1 MRSFCQL
8 AVLAL
13 PLMSTAVGAAP
24 NKQADHPKT
33 IYASAHEAFQDLL
46 NALPEE
52 SLQAALSGLKD
63 FKNGV
68 FESHHRGVEH
78 IHNEDPA
85 LATKLIVDAVND
97 LKKRQAPSGNGT
109 TTVIESAPPAP
120 QSSEAPP
127 PAASTVTNVQT
138 QQQETTVTQ
147 VQTQE
152 GTTVTQ
158 VETQTQ
164 QQSQPP
170 ATQPQETNNDA
181 TTTAN
186 PPPAATVTNTQ
197 QQTITQDGTTIVQ
210 TATQVQTTTTQQRP
224 AIITVE
230 ATETQD
236 GKTIVRTTQVLS
248 EVTASVP
255 VTRTLT
261 NVAGGST
268 VVRTE
273 TQNRP
278 AVIRTTTDSAGRTT
292 VTTSAANYA
301 PTAGEVQTET
311 DEQGSTFLT
320 TYTPGGGL
328 VSSIKL
334 ITTTDAEGRPSTM
347 TSYTFVDPIQATATG
362 GGNGGDATESP
373 TVQSGAAVKN
383 GAVGFVAGLGA
394 LAFLF

>member
-13 PLMSTAVGAAP
+13 PLISTAVVAAP

-33 IYASAHEAFQDLL
+33 IYASAQEAFQDLL

-63 FKNGV
+63 FKSGI
-68 FESHHRGVEH
+68 FESHHQGVEH
-78 IHNEDPA
+78 IHSEDPA

-109 TTVIESAPPAP
+109 TTVIESAAP
-120 QSSEAPP
+120 QPTSEAPP

-164 QQSQPP
+164 QQSQP
-170 ATQPQETNNDA
+170 QETTADA
-181 TTTAN
+181 TTAN
-186 PPPAATVTNTQ
+186 PPSAATVTNTQ

-210 TATQVQTTTTQQRP
+210 TATRVQTTTTQQRP

-236 GKTIVRTTQVLS
+236 GTTLVRTTQILS
-248 EVTASVP
+248 EVTASIP

-268 VVRTE
+268 VIRTE

-301 PTAGEVQTET
+301 PTAGEVQTEI
-311 DEQGSTFLT
+311 DEAGSTFLT

-328 VSSIKL
+328 VSSIRL
-334 ITTTDAEGRPSTM
+334 ITTTDSEGRPSTM

-362 GGNGGDATESP
+362 NSDGGDATESP

-383 GAVGFVAGLGA
+383 GGAVGFVAGVGA

>member
-13 PLMSTAVGAAP
+13 PLFSTAVAASP
-24 NKQADHPKT
+24 NKRDDHPKT
-33 IYASAHEAFQDLL
+33 IYASAQEAFQDLL

-78 IHNEDPA
+78 VHNNNPA
-85 LATKLIVDAVND
+85 LATRLIVDAVND
-97 LKKRQAPSGNGT
+97 LKKRQAPAGNGT
-109 TTVIESAPPAP
+109 TTVTEATTPQQTSEDTPPPQTSDAPPA
-120 QSSEAPP
+120 
-127 PAASTVTNVQT
+127 V
-138 QQQETTVTQ
+138 ETTVTQ
-147 VQTQE
+147 VQTQQ
-152 GTTVTQ
+152 GTTITQ
-158 VETQTQ
+158 VQTQTQ
-164 QQSQPP
+164 QQTQQTQQ
-170 ATQPQETNNDA
+170 TQPQQQPSEDS
-181 TTTAN
+181 
-186 PPPAATVTNTQ
+186 PPETVTNTQ
-197 QQTITQDGTTIVQ
+197 QQTRTQQATTTVRQTTTQRPAIIPVENTVTEDGTTIV
-210 TATQVQTTTTQQRP
+210 
-224 AIITVE
+224 
-230 ATETQD
+230 
-236 GKTIVRTTQVLS
+236 RTTRVLS

-255 VTRTLT
+255 VTLVRT
-261 NVAGGST
+261 NAQGST
-268 VVRTE
+268 VTQTE
-273 TQNRP
+273 NRP

-311 DEQGSTFLT
+311 DEAGSTFLT

-362 GGNGGDATESP
+362 AANGGDSTEQPS
-373 TVQSGAAVKN
+373 VQTGAAGVN
-383 GAVGFVAGLGA
+383 GVPFAAVGLGA
-394 LAFLF
+394 MALFF

>member
-109 TTVIESAPPAP
+109 TTVIESAAPAP

-127 PAASTVTNVQT
+127 PAAST
-138 QQQETTVTQ
+138 
-147 VQTQE
+147 
-152 GTTVTQ
+152 
-158 VETQTQ
+158 
-164 QQSQPP
+164 SQPP

-186 PPPAATVTNTQ
+186 PPPAATV
-197 QQTITQDGTTIVQ
+197 
-210 TATQVQTTTTQQRP
+210 QTTTTQQRP

-236 GKTIVRTTQVLS
+236 GKTVVRTTQVLS

-334 ITTTDAEGRPSTM
+334 ITTTDAQGRPSTM

>member
-13 PLMSTAVGAAP
+13 PLFSTAVAASP

-33 IYASAHEAFQDLL
+33 IYASAQEAFQDLL

-78 IHNEDPA
+78 IHSEDPA

-109 TTVIESAPPAP
+109 TTVIESTPPQTSEQAPP
-120 QSSEAPP
+120 QTSEAPP
-127 PAASTVTNVQT
+127 PV
-138 QQQETTVTQ
+138 ETTVTQ
-147 VQTQE
+147 VQTQQ
-152 GTTVTQ
+152 GSTVTQ
-158 VETQTQ
+158 VQTQTQ
-164 QQSQPP
+164 QQTQQPSQTQQTQQTEQTQQTSDATTVNSPP
-170 ATQPQETNNDA
+170 ATI
-181 TTTAN
+181 
-186 PPPAATVTNTQ
+186 TNTQ

-210 TATQVQTTTTQQRP
+210 TATQTTTTQQRP

-236 GKTIVRTTQVLS
+236 GTTIVRTTQVLS

-311 DEQGSTFLT
+311 DEAGSTFLT

-334 ITTTDAEGRPSTM
+334 ITTTDSEGRPSTM

-362 GGNGGDATESP
+362 GSNGGDTTESP

-383 GAVGFVAGLGA
+383 GAVGFVAGVGA

>member
-13 PLMSTAVGAAP
+13 PLFSSAVAASP
-24 NKQADHPKT
+24 DKQADHPKT
-33 IYASAHEAFQDLL
+33 IYASAQEAFQDLL

-78 IHNEDPA
+78 IHSEDPA

-97 LKKRQAPSGNGT
+97 LKKRQTPAGNGT
-109 TTVIESAPPAP
+109 TTVIESAPP
-120 QSSEAPP
+120 QTSEAPP
-127 PAASTVTNVQT
+127 PQTSEAAPPP
-138 QQQETTVTQ
+138 ETTVTQ
-147 VQTQE
+147 VETQQ

-164 QQSQPP
+164 QQTQQPSQTQQQPSQPQQTSDDEP
-170 ATQPQETNNDA
+170 
-181 TTTAN
+181 TTAN
-186 PPPAATVTNTQ
+186 PPPATVTNTQ
-197 QQTITQDGTTIVQ
+197 QQTITRDGTTLVQ
-210 TATQVQTTTTQQRP
+210 TATATQTTTQQRP
-224 AIITVE
+224 AIIPVE
-230 ATETQD
+230 ATVTQD
-236 GKTIVRTTQVLS
+236 GTTIVRTTRVLS
-248 EVTASVP
+248 QVTASIP

-261 NVAGGST
+261 DVADGTT
-268 VVRTE
+268 VLRTE

-278 AVIRTTTDSAGRTT
+278 AVIRTITDSAGRTT
-292 VTTSAANYA
+292 VTTSAADYA
-301 PTAGEVQTET
+301 PTAGEVQTTT
-311 DEQGSTFLT
+311 DEAGSTFLT

-334 ITTTDAEGRPSTM
+334 ITTTDAQGRPSTM

-362 GGNGGDATESP
+362 GGDSGDSTESP
-373 TVQSGAAVKN
+373 TVQSGAAVRH
-383 GAVGFVAGLGA
+383 GAVGFVAGVGA

>member
-1 MRSFCQL
+1 
-8 AVLAL
+8 
-13 PLMSTAVGAAP
+13 MSTAAAAAP
-24 NKQADHPKT
+24 NKQGDHPKT
-33 IYASAHEAFQDLL
+33 IYASAQEAFQDLL

-63 FKNGV
+63 FKHGV

-109 TTVIESAPPAP
+109 TTVIESAPPP

-127 PAASTVTNVQT
+127 PAPSTVTNVQT

-147 VQTQE
+147 VETQD

-164 QQSQPP
+164 QQSQPQQ
-170 ATQPQETNNDA
+170 TQ
-181 TTTAN
+181 TAS

-236 GKTIVRTTQVLS
+236 GTTIVRTTQVLS
-248 EVTASVP
+248 EVTASIP

-261 NVAGGST
+261 NVADGST
-268 VVRTE
+268 VIRTE

-301 PTAGEVQTET
+301 PTVGEVQTQT
-311 DEQGSTFLT
+311 DEAGSTFVT
-320 TYTPGGGL
+320 TFTPGGGL

-362 GGNGGDATESP
+362 NGANGGDATESP

-383 GAVGFVAGLGA
+383 GVVGFVAGVGA
-394 LAFLF
+394 LAFMF